1 MPKLSIIMPVFNE
14 IATIEQAV
22 IRVMDLPI
30 DKELI
35 IFDDYSTDGCRELLI
50 ELNKK
55 YNFKLLLHE
64 KNLGK
69 GRGVIEASKYATG
82 EYFIVEDSDLELN
95 PSDIVKMLKIIEED
109 PSIDLVNGDRKITS
123 SAKVN
128 LVSLIANFVTRVL
141 IFILYGK
148 FLKDILSSYKLSKL
162 SKFKELG
169 IQADRFGFE
178 SEWILRSLKN
188 NYKIQEIDIEYSPR
202 TAKAGK
208 KINILDGFEII
219 WTIIKLRF
227 AK

>member
-1 MPKLSIIMPVFNE
+1 MPVFNE
-14 IATIEQAV
+14 IATLKQAI

-35 IFDDYSTDGCRELLI
+35 VFDDFSTDGCRELLI

-69 GRGVIEASKYATG
+69 GRGVIEASKSASG

-95 PSDIVKMLKIIEED
+95 PNDIVKMLKIIEDD

-128 LVSLIANFVTRVL
+128 FVSLIANFVTRLL

-148 FLKDILSSYKLSKL
+148 FLKDILSSYKLSRL
-162 SKFKELG
+162 IKFRELG

-178 SEWILRSLKN
+178 SEWILRSLKKK
-188 NYKIQEIDIEYSPR
+188 YKIHEIDIEYSPR

-219 WTIIKLRF
+219 WTIIRLRF